1 MLIYCIL
8 KNNNKG
14 YSSAVEHLVYT
25 CANAFKKIIELYDS
39 QKNLFCEIFCLTFI
53 IDITEQ

>member
-1 MLIYCIL
+1 MLL

-25 CANAFKKIIELYDS
+25 CANAFKKIIGLYDS